1 MKDQGGE
8 RLEISAL
15 GGSFKGVSA
24 LTHVDRSLSQ
34 GEVVGLIGPN
44 GAGKTT
50 LINVLSGFQRPT
62 RGSVRLNG
70 SSLVGIAPDK
80 VRRLGI
86 SRTFQAGRLFAAF
99 TVRENIQ
106 AAALGV
112 GRNGRAISSEVDDIL
127 DWLGLGRVAAR
138 RAAEL
143 PYSDQRRVGLARA
156 LVGPPRFVLIDEPAA
171 GMSDGECVELT
182 ALLRQI
188 PTRFGAAVVLVEHN
202 VRMVAEVCQSVHVL
216 DRGQSI
222 AHGTPGQVLSD
233 PIVIQAYLGSAT
245 E

>member
-1 MKDQGGE
+1 M
-8 RLEISAL
+8 
-15 GGSFKGVSA
+15 
-24 LTHVDRSLSQ
+24 
-34 GEVVGLIGPN
+34 
-44 GAGKTT
+44 
-50 LINVLSGFQRPT
+50 
-62 RGSVRLNG
+62 
-70 SSLVGIAPDK
+70 
-80 VRRLGI
+80 
-86 SRTFQAGRLFAAF
+86 
-99 TVRENIQ
+99 
-106 AAALGV
+106 
-112 GRNGRAISSEVDDIL
+112 
-127 DWLGLGRVAAR
+127 
-138 RAAEL
+138 
-143 PYSDQRRVGLARA
+143 
-156 LVGPPRFVLIDEPAA
+156 LIDEPAA